1 MNKSNMQNQRE
12 IDEAAEIENRTEELA
27 IEMTSALAS
36 GEDFHLE
43 TVDGYNSFGAYEVV
57 EAMRTIEP
65 EIFYDSVFALNGAA
79 KKSLAKLKVEA
90 ITEVVKDAPLV
101 DAVIFERKQ
110 MERAA

>member
-1 MNKSNMQNQRE
+1 MNAAQNQKQ
-12 IDEAAEIENRTEELA
+12 IDDAAEIENRAEELA

-57 EAMRTIEP
+57 EAMRTMEP

-90 ITEVVKDAPLV
+90 ITEVVKAAPLL
-101 DAVIFERKQ
+101 AAAQYEREQKQ
-110 MERAA
+110 